1 MVKSEIIAKLSE
13 RIHRK
18 LTKSDLEKILKI
30 IINTIIK
37 EAKNQK
43 GTEIRKFGRFSQKVI
58 KEKLNARNPLTGESI
73 RVKSRIS
80 IAFKMKSITTTDIFI
95 VKTFFVII

>member
-80 IAFKMKSITTTDIFI
+80 IAFKMSKELRDKINARKILN
-95 VKTFFVII
+95 

>member
-58 KEKLNARNPLTGESI
+58 KEKLNAR
-73 RVKSRIS
+73 RK
-80 IAFKMKSITTTDIFI
+80 
-95 VKTFFVII
+95 

>member
-58 KEKLNARNPLTGESI
+58 KEKLTEMCFKKYLKI
-73 RVKSRIS
+73 KSSEIYQ
-80 IAFKMKSITTTDIFI
+80 
-95 VKTFFVII
+95 

>member
-43 GTEIRKFGRFSQKVI
+43 GTEIRKFGRFSHKVI

-80 IAFKMKSITTTDIFI
+80 IAFNTLPCIP
-95 VKTFFVII
+95 